1 MLSRRLREKARE
13 ETGASSLELLVFFP
27 LLMLIILV
35 TVQVALSWYGN
46 EVAMTTARQT
56 VRNLRTGA
64 HDPAALAAAER
75 SGADYAVSTGGGGL
89 KDVEIDARTDGT
101 QVSVTV
107 SGQAMDI
114 VAGLA
119 PRISATVSS
128 PVEQFREDT

>member
-1 MLSRRLREKARE
+1 M
-13 ETGASSLELLVFFP
+13 
-27 LLMLIILV
+27 I
-35 TVQVALSWYGN
+35 
-46 EVAMTTARQT
+46 
-56 VRNLRTGA
+56 
-64 HDPAALAAAER
+64 AAAER

>member
-1 MLSRRLREKARE
+1 MLMRRRRGE
-13 ETGASSLELLVFFP
+13 EGASSLELLVFFP

-64 HDPAALAAAER
+64 HDPAAER

>member
-1 MLSRRLREKARE
+1 MLMRRRRGE
-13 ETGASSLELLVFFP
+13 EGASSLELLVFFP

-75 SGADYAVSTGGGGL
+75 SGADYAVSTGGL

>member
-1 MLSRRLREKARE
+1 MLMRRRRGE
-13 ETGASSLELLVFFP
+13 EGASSLELLVFFP

-128 PVEQFREDT
+128 PVEQFREDTGDP

>member
-1 MLSRRLREKARE
+1 MLMRRRRGE
-13 ETGASSLELLVFFP
+13 EGASSLELLVFFP

-64 HDPAALAAAER
+64 QDPAALAAAER